1 MGGFASPE
9 IHVERNIKHVIL
21 FPRVLNTFNRVEFTI
36 DENKSP
42 VLEDGSASSSFLDP
56 SVD

>member
-1 MGGFASPE
+1 MGEFANPE
-9 IHVERNIKHVIL
+9 IHIERNTKHVIL
-21 FPRVLNTFNRVEFTI
+21 IPRVLNTFNRMEFTI

-42 VLEDGSASSSFLDP
+42 VLEDGSASTSFLDP